1 MGSNQSSSQS
11 SSEDDL
17 IQDTHH
23 WYTKFMKECPS
34 GQLSLHEFKAL
45 LGLHGMNPQA
55 NHYVEQVFNT
65 FDLNKDGFI
74 DFLEF
79 IAAINLV
86 IRGKIDQKLKW
97 YFKLYDADGN
107 GTIDKKELAVQ
118 AINGN
123 SEMSPEDY
131 TNMVFQKIDINND
144 GRNAIFCIVEV
155 PDLGSQ
161 KIPEQLPLQ
170 LKLVLPAAQQAGELT
185 LEEFING
192 VESDEALLEMISK
205 SFDLSNVLKVI
216 QSGRRHSI

>member
-1 MGSNQSSSQS
+1 MGATQSAA
-11 SSEDDL
+11 DDFNPAEVH
-17 IQDTHH
+17 Q

-34 GQLSLHEFKAL
+34 GQLSLHEFKKL
-45 LGLHGMNPQA
+45 LNLQDLTSEADMH
-55 NHYVEQVFNT
+55 VDRVFNT

-107 GTIDKKELAVQ
+107 GTIDKKELLSIFSAIQ

-123 SEMSPEDY
+123 QAMTPQEFA
-131 TNMVFQKIDINND
+131 NIVFQKIDVNGD
-144 GRNAIFCIVEV
+144 
-155 PDLGSQ
+155 
-161 KIPEQLPLQ
+161 
-170 LKLVLPAAQQAGELT
+170 GELT

-192 VESDEALLEMISK
+192 VESDGDLLELISK

-216 QSGRRHSI
+216 QSALMCHCRSSKFPTKAKKKQGFLKK

>member
-1 MGSNQSSSQS
+1 MGASASAA
-11 SSEDDL
+11 DD
-17 IQDTHH
+17 INAPEIHR
-23 WYTKFMKECPS
+23 WYTKFMSECPS
-34 GQLSLHEFKAL
+34 GQLSLYEFKTL
-45 LGLHGMNPQA
+45 LDLHGLNPQA
-55 NHYVEQVFNT
+55 DTYVDQVFNT

-107 GTIDKKELAVQ
+107 GSIDKKELLSIFTAIQ

-123 SEMSPEDY
+123 QGMTPEEF
-131 TNMVFQKIDINND
+131 TNMVFQKIDVNND
-144 GRNAIFCIVEV
+144 
-155 PDLGSQ
+155 
-161 KIPEQLPLQ
+161 
-170 LKLVLPAAQQAGELT
+170 GELT

-192 VESDEALLEMISK
+192 VESDVSLLELISK